1 MGLDPLLQQETLLA
15 GGWGGAGYQGLAD
28 APWAVRGQSHTLGNP
43 VSGLTPERRVPLA
56 SLKTSGTYWRA
67 IKNLDSTP
75 KHCTYTLTYSWKQS
89 GGKKLKTAW
98 GFSQFPVTTSA
109 CILAHSKHLQ

>member
-15 GGWGGAGYQGLAD
+15 GVGVGGGYQGLAD